1 MPSRSNAKQDRQRW
15 SLVQSELR
23 MGDSKTA
30 DAHRRATKLTEEIV
44 AEIRRQDYTIP
55 ISVLARTYGVGDQ
68 TIRAVLSGEVSR
80 LPYNARASLVS
91 LSRGYSYVRR
101 GRLDESLLSP
111 CCIFSRGRGGILRWL
126 DTFRSDLA
134 IRDVHVPVLMVH
146 GDGFTDARLCAA
158 EAIRGWR
165 RDASRPAVLLQCFHQ
180 INYPYRR
187 PLPWFL
193 DPLTALFP
201 LDQFAKHL
209 LVAILEFFRLE
220 VASFRGDDVCG
231 KVQHLFREFHV
242 RQVTEIIRL
251 LADLVGIMELMP
263 KRPLARGSIAM
274 TCSQVVSTTLP
285 SATMS
290 AFLIASRITA

>member
-1 MPSRSNAKQDRQRW
+1 MLGEAAWTNHCCLPAASLAVAAAASLDGSIRSVRISRSVMCMFRFLWFTVMASPTPACAQRR
-15 SLVQSELR
+15 QSED
-23 MGDSKTA
+23 GV
-30 DAHRRATKLTEEIV
+30 AT
-44 AEIRRQDYTIP
+44 R
-55 ISVLARTYGVGDQ
+55 
-68 TIRAVLSGEVSR
+68 
-80 LPYNARASLVS
+80 
-91 LSRGYSYVRR
+91 
-101 GRLDESLLSP
+101 
-111 CCIFSRGRGGILRWL
+111 
-126 DTFRSDLA
+126 
-134 IRDVHVPVLMVH
+134 H
-146 GDGFTDARLCAA
+146 
-158 EAIRGWR
+158 
-165 RDASRPAVLLQCFHQ
+165 LLQCFHQ